1 MSYTPSIFLTVD
13 VVLFRIKK
21 DREEVLLIQ
30 RLNEPFKDSW
40 ALPGGFVDKGE
51 DLEVAAKREL
61 LEETSIKV
69 TDLKQIGAYGK
80 PNRDPRGHT
89 VSVAYFENVSFDTIA
104 KAQDD
109 AKAVKWFS
117 LEELPKL
124 AFDHEQ
130 IIQDAII
137 RNPFLQ

>member
-13 VVLFRIKK
+13 VVLFRIKE

-30 RLNEPFKDSW
+30 RLNEPFKNSW

-51 DLEVAAKREL
+51 DLDVAAKREL
-61 LEETSIKV
+61 LEETSIAIDDV
-69 TDLKQIGAYGK
+69 KQIGAYGK

-89 VSVAYFENVSFDTIA
+89 VSVAFFENVDYNTVA
-104 KAQDD
+104 KASDD
-109 AKAVKWFS
+109 AKEVKWFS

-137 RNPFLQ
+137 KNPFLQ